1 MIQAVADGQFDIA
14 GDGITITEERDEI
27 IDFSTGYIN
36 IAQRIMVATDSD
48 ISSLQD
54 LLDYI
59 DN

>member
-1 MIQAVADGQFDIA
+1 M
-14 GDGITITEERDEI
+14 GITITEERDEI

>member
-1 MIQAVADGQFDIA
+1 MPLKYDFEKNIEIEIDFKVSI
-14 GDGITITEERDEI
+14 IRDEI